1 MRDSFLLYTEYSE
14 HIKLLNLEERGQLLT
29 AIMAYAAGAEP
40 PDMDTATAMAFSFI
54 KSRMDRDA
62 EKYNQTVEARKEAGK
77 RGGRPKQEE
86 AEKAKKAN
94 GFSEK
99 AKKANGFSEKQT
111 KAKKPD
117 NDPDHDNDPVNE
129 KDKKDI
135 VAPVT
140 SDGGHRPYEYSEIID
155 YLNAKAGTSFRGT
168 SKDTRKHI
176 KARFDEGYTLDDFK
190 AVIDHKAK
198 EWKGTEMA
206 GYLRPC
212 TLFGTKFEAY
222 LNQRGA
228 PEAKKTAFSN
238 FEERDY
244 SKSFLDGLVGR

>member
-14 HIKLLNLEERGQLLT
+14 HIKLLDLEERGELLT
-29 AIMAYAAGAEP
+29 AIMAYAAGVEL

-54 KSRMDRDA
+54 KSRMDRD
-62 EKYNQTVEARKEAGK
+62 EERYNKTVEARKEAGK

-86 AEKAKKAN
+86 TEKAKKAN

-99 AKKANGFSEKQT
+99 QTKAKKANGFPEKQT

-129 KDKKDI
+129 KDI

-140 SDGGHRPYEYSEIID
+140 SDGGHRPYEYSEIVD
-155 YLNAKAGTSFRGT
+155 YLNEKAGTSFRGK

-190 AVIDHKAK
+190 IVIDHKVR

-212 TLFGTKFEAY
+212 TLFGSKFEAY

-228 PEAKKTAFSN
+228 PEAKKTTFSN
-238 FEERDY
+238 FEEREY
-244 SKSFLDGLVGR
+244 SKNFLESLVGR